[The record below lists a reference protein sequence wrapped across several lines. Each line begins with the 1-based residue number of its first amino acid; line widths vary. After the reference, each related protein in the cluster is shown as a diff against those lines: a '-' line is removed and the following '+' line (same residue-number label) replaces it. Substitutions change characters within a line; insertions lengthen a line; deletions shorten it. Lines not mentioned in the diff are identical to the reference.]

1 MNREGK
7 AKSAHRPVARDTIEE
22 KILALQES
30 KRRLADAVISADAG
44 VLRGLTR
51 EDLEL
56 LLG

>member
-1 MNREGK
+1 MKPR
-7 AKSAHRPVARDTIEE
+7 AKDPIEE
-22 KILALQES
+22 KILALQERT
-30 KRRLADAVISADAG
+30 RRLADAVISADAG

>member
-1 MNREGK
+1 MKPR
-7 AKSAHRPVARDTIEE
+7 AKDTIEE
-22 KILALQES
+22 KIHALQES
-30 KRRLADAVISADAG
+30 KRWLADAVISADAG